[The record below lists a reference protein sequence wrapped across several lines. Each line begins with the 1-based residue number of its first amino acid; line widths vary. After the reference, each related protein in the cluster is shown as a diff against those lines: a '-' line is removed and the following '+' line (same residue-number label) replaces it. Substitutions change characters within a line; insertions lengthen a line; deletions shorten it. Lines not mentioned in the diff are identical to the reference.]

1 MKRTAVLFDLD
12 GTLVDSVPDLA
23 AAANR
28 LLAESDGS
36 RSARPRSPRWSA
48 TASPSWSSAP
58 PPGRPAMRRWHPRSP
73 ASPRSHE
80 ADATARTRPYP
91 GVPEGL
97 AALARAGAALAVC
110 TNKSERATHAVL
122 DGLGLASFFAAVLG
136 GDSLPTHKPDPAP
149 LVAALNRLGVAP
161 AQAAMVGDH
170 RNDVLAAEGAG
181 TAAIFARYGYG
192 LAGLGALRPDAMID
206 RVADALL
213 AGRDARP
220 EITAS
225 VRCPEIRPTTK
236 TGGREHH
243 LGGSSS

>member
-28 LLAESDGS
+28 LLAELGRQPLGEAEIAAMVGDGVAKLVE
-36 RSARPRSPRWSA
+36 RALAARQA
-48 TASPSWSSAP
+48 GDAALAP
-58 PPGRPAMRRWHPRSP
+58 AIARFTTFY
-73 ASPRSHE
+73 E

-170 RNDVLAAEGAG
+170 RNDVLAAQGAG

-206 RVADALL
+206 RFADLPLL
-213 AGRDARP
+213 AEGM
-220 EITAS
+220 
-225 VRCPEIRPTTK
+225 
-236 TGGREHH
+236 
-243 LGGSSS
+243 LGLR